1 MAVPAGLQLTTETE
15 AVPLT
20 DIEMLLPDSV
30 SVQVPTSKVALVPI
44 TVIEQVC
51 PASAVA
57 VASLTAK
64 ATLQSSSLL
73 EKERSMCPES
83 TLVMETL
90 FPVSMMAFSV
100 SPVQLGAI
108 CPLSKVQLPTKA
120 EVASPAALPRAP
132 ALPPPLPP

>member
-1 MAVPAGLQLTTETE
+1 
-15 AVPLT
+15 VPLK

-30 SVQVPTSKVALVPI
+30 SVQVLTSKVVLIPI

-57 VASLTAK
+57 VAPLTEK

-83 TLVMETL
+83 TLVMATL
-90 FPVSMMAFSV
+90 FPVSAMAPTV
-100 SPVQLGAI
+100 TPLHVGAI

-120 EVASPAALPRAP
+120 VVASDAVLPP
-132 ALPPPLPP
+132 ALPPP

>member
-1 MAVPAGLQLTTETE
+1 MTETDAE
-15 AVPLT
+15 PAM

-51 PASAVA
+51 PDSAVA
-57 VASLTAK
+57 VAPLTAK

-73 EKERSMCPES
+73 ENDRSMCPES
-83 TLVMETL
+83 TFVMATL
-90 FPVSMMAFSV
+90 FPVSWMA
-100 SPVQLGAI
+100 GAVTPWQFGGI

-120 EVASPAALPRAP
+120 EVDRRQRTCLLYTS
-132 ALPPPLPP
+132 